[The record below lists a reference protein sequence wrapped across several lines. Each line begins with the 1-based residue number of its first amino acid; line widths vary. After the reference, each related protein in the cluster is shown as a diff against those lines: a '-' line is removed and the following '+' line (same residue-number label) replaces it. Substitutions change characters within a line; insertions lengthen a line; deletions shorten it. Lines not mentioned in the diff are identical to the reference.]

1 MRKDKCN
8 NLLYVH
14 SCTLHSHCVT
24 CTNSICLLSAV
35 QSARVHHIKISALK
49 RVKQSYSLAAIG
61 LNLTIMPKTNLDDTW
76 ISLRTQM
83 LKMSKQSSTL

>member
-24 CTNSICLLSAV
+24 CTNSDALMSAV
-35 QSARVHHIKISALK
+35 QSARVHHINKNAQK
-49 RVKQSYSLAAIG
+49 RVKQTYSLAAIG
-61 LNLTIMPKTNLDDTW
+61 HNLTIMPKTYLDDTW